1 MPDNLKLRNKKMRMN
16 CIYPCSVLLSLGTSL
31 NVSGEL
37 PVQKMK
43 RPNIILILT
52 DDMGFSDISC
62 YGGKFAP
69 TPNIDR
75 MAKEGIQF
83 FQYYSACPICSPS
96 RTGILTGMY
105 PALWNINSFLN
116 TRLGNKAT
124 ESADFLDSS
133 APTVAKAFKKA
144 GYATGHFGKWHMGGG
159 RDVDNAPGIKEYG
172 FDEYNSTWESPDP
185 DPLLTA
191 TDWIW
196 SKTDSIKRWNRTA
209 YFVDKTLNFLKENK
223 EKSCFVN
230 LWPDDVHTPWVPS
243 QERFGLYPNGPEEE
257 RKFRAVLDEYDRQM
271 GRLFDGLKQL
281 GIDNNT
287 LVIFTSDNGP
297 LPSFKGSR
305 TGGLRGQ
312 KGTLYE
318 GGICMPFVVRWPGKI
333 PADMVDKKSL
343 INATDLFVSLCK
355 IANVDLPEKYVSSGT
370 DMSNAIMGKPQ
381 ERSQAMYWRF
391 GRDGEG
397 KEKNKSPTCA
407 IREGKWKLLI
417 NSDGSGSELYNIEND
432 ARETTNVA
440 AQNTD
445 IANKLKKQLLDWRGS
460 LPKLKE

>member
-1 MPDNLKLRNKKMRMN
+1 MKINY
-16 CIYPCSVLLSLGTSL
+16 IYPFSVLLSLGATL
-31 NVSGEL
+31 RVSGEK
-37 PVQKMK
+37 PVQKAK
-43 RPNIILILT
+43 GPNVILILT

-96 RTGILTGMY
+96 RTSILTGMY

-116 TRLGNKAT
+116 TRKGNIAT

-133 APTVAKAFKKA
+133 APTIAKAFKNA

-196 SKTDSIKRWNRTA
+196 SETDSVKRWDRTA
-209 YFVDKTLNFLKENK
+209 YFVDKTLNFLKNNK
-223 EKSCFVN
+223 GKPCYID

-243 QERFGLYPNGPEEE
+243 QERFGLYPDGPEEE
-257 RKFRAVLDEYDRQM
+257 RKFSAVLDEYDRQM
-271 GRLFDGLKQL
+271 GRLFYGLKQL

-297 LPSFKGSR
+297 APSFRGSR
-305 TGGLRGQ
+305 AGGLRGQ

-318 GGICMPFVVRWPGKI
+318 GGISMPFVVRWPGKI
-333 PADMVDKKSL
+333 PAGKLDKKSL
-343 INATDLFVSLCK
+343 INATDLFISLCK
-355 IANVDLPEKYVSSGT
+355 ISNVKLPKGYVSSGI
-370 DMSNAIMGKPQ
+370 DMSKAIMGEPQ

-397 KEKNKSPTCA
+397 KENNKSPTCA
-407 IREGKWKLLI
+407 IRESKWKLLV
-417 NSDGSGSELYNIEND
+417 NADGTELELYNLESDIK
-432 ARETTNVA
+432 ETTNVA
-440 AQNTD
+440 DQNRQITD
-445 IANKLKKQLLDWRGS
+445 KLKKQLLDWRVS
-460 LPKLKE
+460 LPKLKGN